1 VKEKFW
7 DITLVKPEEIE
18 KHTQS
23 GVTQS
28 LEKFE
33 TQVNSKFNEL
43 SIKFDIS
50 MKTIKQNNIKL
61 TTKFSNIVEHQND
74 LLIMIATPVQST
86 LALMHQNMI
95 CMQNGNLINENFN
108 LSISLLPP
116 DMHASNSLDNAAVSM
131 QE

>member
-1 VKEKFW
+1 MKEKFG
-7 DITLVKPEEIE
+7 DITLVKPEEID

>member
-1 VKEKFW
+1 MKEKFW

-50 MKTIKQNNIKL
+50 MKTVEQNNIKL

-74 LLIMIATPVQST
+74 LLIMIATQVQST

-95 CMQNGNLINENFN
+95 RKVTLSMKTSTHLSLFYQLICK
-108 LSISLLPP
+108 
-116 DMHASNSLDNAAVSM
+116 HQTA
-131 QE
+131 